1 MKFRENERKALDLKA
16 KAIILLSIF
25 ISFFAIMTPVW
36 QKGAMRQKRYE
47 IILAEKKLESLKEE
61 EKSLMAYMLENTN
74 NREESKENLK
84 AGI

>member
-1 MKFRENERKALDLKA
+1 
-16 KAIILLSIF
+16 
-25 ISFFAIMTPVW
+25 
-36 QKGAMRQKRYE
+36 MRQNRYE